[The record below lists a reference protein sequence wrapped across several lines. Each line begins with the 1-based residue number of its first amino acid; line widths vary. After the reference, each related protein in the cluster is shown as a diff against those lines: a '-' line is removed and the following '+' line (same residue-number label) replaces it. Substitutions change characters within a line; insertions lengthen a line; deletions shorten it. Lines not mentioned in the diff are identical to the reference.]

1 MGLMSRMTTI
11 FKSRMNKVLDRLEDP
26 RVTLDYSYEKQLEL
40 LQKVRRSLADV
51 LAAKKRLELQKAR
64 VEQEMGKLEEQAKEA
79 LRLNREDLALAA
91 LERKQSYAVQVSAL
105 DSQIQ
110 QLDQEYKKLEA
121 TQQRLQQKVDAFRSQ
136 KELIKAQ
143 YSAAEAQVKIG
154 EATSG
159 LSEELADVGLA
170 LERAQEKTE
179 NLRARAAAIDEMID
193 TGALP
198 DYTAGTDKLQQELT
212 KEKMKSAAALDLER
226 LKKEVSG

>member
-11 FKSRMNKVLDRLEDP
+11 FKSRMNKILDRLEDP

-64 VEQEMGKLEEQAKEA
+64 VEQEMSKLEEQAKEA

-91 LERKQSYAVQVSAL
+91 LERKQSYAVQVGAL

-193 TGALP
+193 AGALP

>member
-11 FKSRMNKVLDRLEDP
+11 FKSRMNKILDRLEDP

-64 VEQEMGKLEEQAKEA
+64 VEQEMSKLEEQAKEA

-91 LERKQSYAVQVSAL
+91 LERKQSYAVQVGAL

-136 KELIKAQ
+136 KEMVKAQ

-154 EATSG
+154 EAVGG
-159 LSEELADVGLA
+159 LSEELADVGMA

-179 NLRARAAAIDEMID
+179 NMRARAAAIDEMMD

-198 DYTAGTDKLQQELT
+198 DYTAGTDRIQQELT
-212 KEKMKSAAALDLER
+212 KERVKSAAALDLER